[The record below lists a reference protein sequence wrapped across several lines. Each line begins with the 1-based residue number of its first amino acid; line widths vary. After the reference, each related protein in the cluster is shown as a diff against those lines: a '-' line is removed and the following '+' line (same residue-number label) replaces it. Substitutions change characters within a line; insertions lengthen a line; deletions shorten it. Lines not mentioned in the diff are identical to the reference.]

1 MGFNAEMKRLNGSVF
16 FSVIKLLSV
25 DQSFLFFF
33 AFTLLFCIFA
43 CVKDLS
49 ASKLIDSLSSPAS
62 LPSPQDLTA
71 LAKEL
76 RAVDDVRPPHKVT
89 DYSSSSED
97 SGTTDE
103 EDDEEVDQEAGEE
116 STSGAEDSR
125 AG

>member
-1 MGFNAEMKRLNGSVF
+1 MEF
-16 FSVIKLLSV
+16 FVLCR
-25 DQSFLFFF
+25 FGT
-33 AFTLLFCIFA
+33 TLLRPAWDWAASDRCIRGCF
-43 CVKDLS
+43 
-49 ASKLIDSLSSPAS
+49 
-62 LPSPQDLTA
+62 QDLTA

-89 DYSSSSED
+89 DYSSSSDD

-103 EDDEEVDQEAGEE
+103 EDDEEVDQEPGDE

>member
-1 MGFNAEMKRLNGSVF
+1 M
-16 FSVIKLLSV
+16 
-25 DQSFLFFF
+25 
-33 AFTLLFCIFA
+33 
-43 CVKDLS
+43 
-49 ASKLIDSLSSPAS
+49 
-62 LPSPQDLTA
+62 TA

-89 DYSSSSED
+89 DYSSSSEE

-125 AG
+125 AGYVQVAQGLCGAYFSS

>member
-1 MGFNAEMKRLNGSVF
+1 MFGIIIRPPN
-16 FSVIKLLSV
+16 FS
-25 DQSFLFFF
+25 
-33 AFTLLFCIFA
+33 C
-43 CVKDLS
+43 
-49 ASKLIDSLSSPAS
+49 
-62 LPSPQDLTA
+62 QDLTA

-89 DYSSSSED
+89 DYSSSSEE

-125 AG
+125 AGYGLRQLVNCS

>member
-1 MGFNAEMKRLNGSVF
+1 MVLSFTMLGEQVTDASEASLGFFLFVDR
-16 FSVIKLLSV
+16 IILLSY
-25 DQSFLFFF
+25 
-33 AFTLLFCIFA
+33 
-43 CVKDLS
+43 
-49 ASKLIDSLSSPAS
+49 SSC
-62 LPSPQDLTA
+62 QDLTA

-103 EDDEEVDQEAGEE
+103 EDDEEVDQEAGDE

-125 AG
+125 AGYVQ

>member
-1 MGFNAEMKRLNGSVF
+1 MQLV
-16 FSVIKLLSV
+16 LLSSMLAKGS
-25 DQSFLFFF
+25 SFYIINIIITIVVVAVAVSTPLKLF
-33 AFTLLFCIFA
+33 IRPHW
-43 CVKDLS
+43 
-49 ASKLIDSLSSPAS
+49 SLYCP
-62 LPSPQDLTA
+62 LQDLTA

-89 DYSSSSED
+89 DYSSSSEE